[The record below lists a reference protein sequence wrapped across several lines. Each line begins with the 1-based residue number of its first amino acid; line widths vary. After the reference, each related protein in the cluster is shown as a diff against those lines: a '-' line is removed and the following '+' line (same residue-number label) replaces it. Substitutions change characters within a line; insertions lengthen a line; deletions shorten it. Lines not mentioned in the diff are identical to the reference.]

1 MRVYPLKTVGFRVS
15 FLSALAVSL
24 GMACVSAHG
33 AIIQQNNSE
42 ALVATETAA
51 GGQTQATATIGPI
64 SSYNGGANQDM
75 GGAPVAQ
82 PSLFNLVPY
91 SSSLDVTFSST
102 TDAQNAVASY
112 LSNYLGSISKAMAT
126 QMKSSDTGVA
136 MGIFTFVQD
145 VKIASP
151 SGGTPTKS
159 EVFGTLVVYPDGH
172 YEYLGTNVNNNT
184 IYMLYAIYQQKQDAY
199 YLPSGWVLPD
209 AGDTQWEL
217 LKASFNGSTMSA
229 SAVSVGGSIWHLVND
244 NGAYDAP
251 VTMNGS
257 KQVVNYNAG
266 VSSWVKNQIVPLMK
280 QYNANLGIIRYG
292 QQVNVQR
299 NSAGQPIMALSIN
312 SRTFAGGCGHQ
323 KTLSNSGQYG
333 YLLKFNSVVYTVEPN
348 GEYSPLQE
356 VTTNGLAL
364 TSDGLIHENGATINE
379 NFNVSA
385 NLASGTTWSQEQN
398 DIVFPI
404 APDQGQ
410 IIDWESGEPL
420 PTSDYV
426 YVAPLTNNTDNG
438 SYVPGVGDVCVSQ
451 TMSGPFS
458 EPSNWCFYPSSYIPY
473 GPGGGIGIAVTQMNV
488 GACAQ
493 PQDSYTSGRPIYPF
507 GYNDVYAPEVS
518 INGKM
523 LSMGDFGYNI
533 GEAVKP
539 VYPFFFSDYA
549 VPTFL
554 RCTATTDV
562 PYSNSAPFGYPY
574 DNYYDQGRSFNL
586 GSGASGCSILVGQ
599 AGGFEGTYSPYDAYW
614 CPSGG
619 GQCDYMGQT
628 DEPIGTRESNSSTG
642 GVNSFEPSYPG
653 VPDDQYDP
661 YIGGNSS
668 S

>member
-1 MRVYPLKTVGFRVS
+1 MRVYSLKTGGFRVS

-51 GGQTQATATIGPI
+51 GGQTQASATIGPI
-64 SSYNGGANQDM
+64 SSYSGGANQDM

-172 YEYLGTNVNNNT
+172 YEYLGTNINNNT

-333 YLLKFNSVVYTVEPN
+333 YLLKFNSVVYTVQSN
-348 GEYSPLQE
+348 GEYTPLQE

-364 TSDGLIHENGATINE
+364 TSDGLVHENGATISE

-385 NLASGTTWSQEQN
+385 NLASGATWSQEQN

-404 APDQGQ
+404 APDKGQ

-426 YVAPLTNNTDNG
+426 YVAPLTNNTDAG
-438 SYVPGVGDVCVSQ
+438 
-451 TMSGPFS
+451 
-458 EPSNWCFYPSSYIPY
+458 SYIPNIGDICVSNNDAGPY
-473 GPGGGIGIAVTQMNV
+473 GEGLYWADNITAYIPYVYTIHDAMSTMRYYTFGIANEPRYGSGGGYGDI
-488 GACAQ
+488 
-493 PQDSYTSGRPIYPF
+493 
-507 GYNDVYAPEVS
+507 YAPEVS
-518 INGKM
+518 INGKQVP
-523 LSMGDFGYNI
+523 MGNGGYDIVEYENNPI
-533 GEAVKP
+533 FPQFNGQSIFP
-539 VYPFFFSDYA
+539 QF
-549 VPTFL
+549 FL
-554 RCTATTDV
+554 RCTAISDEYDTG
-562 PYSNSAPFGYPY
+562 PYFWESGYA
-574 DNYYDQGRSFNL
+574 SL
-586 GSGASGCSILVGQ
+586 GKASSGCSVLED
-599 AGGFEGTYSPYDAYW
+599 AGAGLPSYEYPPYNAYW
-614 CPSGG
+614 CPAGG

-628 DEPIGTRESNSSTG
+628 YHPLGSPDYYDG
-642 GVNSFEPSYPG
+642 GYGNYSYYPYFPG
-653 VPDDQYDP
+653 VPGD
-661 YIGGNSS
+661 
-668 S
+668 

>member
-1 MRVYPLKTVGFRVS
+1 MRVYSLKTGGFRVS

-51 GGQTQATATIGPI
+51 GGQTQASATIGPI
-64 SSYNGGANQDM
+64 SSYSGGANQDM

-102 TDAQNAVASY
+102 KDAQNAVASY
-112 LSNYLGSISKAMAT
+112 LSNYLGPISKAMAV

-145 VKIASP
+145 VKISSP

-266 VSSWVKNQIVPLMK
+266 VSSWVKNQIVPLMN

-312 SRTFAGGCGHQ
+312 SRTFAGGCGNQ

-426 YVAPLTNNTDNG
+426 YVAPLADDEYQG
-438 SYVPGVGDVCVSQ
+438 GYVPGLGNVCVSA
-451 TMSGPFS
+451 
-458 EPSNWCFYPSSYIPY
+458 NLINY
-473 GPGGGIGIAVTQMNV
+473 GTEPGGWCGSQAIYEGTASNGAYNGVETYGSDDLAMGISGIMNLSSLDQGEEV
-488 GACAQ
+488 GWCQ
-493 PQDSYTSGRPIYPF
+493 PGVSYNG
-507 GYNDVYAPEVS
+507 GYTAYYNLEAPEVKV
-518 INGKM
+518 NGNE
-523 LSMGDFGYNI
+523 LGYTHLYNGDISF
-533 GEAVKP
+533 
-539 VYPFFFSDYA
+539 
-549 VPTFL
+549 
-554 RCTATTDV
+554 DV
-562 PYSNSAPFGYPY
+562 PSNVSVNCLAESDTSKPYYGNFNYSTLPAGNAEGCHVSVT
-574 DNYYDQGRSFNL
+574 DNTNDTSVCENGL
-586 GSGASGCSILVGQ
+586 GLGHGQ
-599 AGGFEGTYSPYDAYW
+599 PQVLNAYW

-619 GQCDYMGQT
+619 NGCSLISQK
-628 DEPIGTRESNSSTG
+628 DECYRSGY
-642 GVNSFEPSYPG
+642 F
-653 VPDDQYDP
+653 
-661 YIGGNSS
+661 SS
-668 S
+668 SSS